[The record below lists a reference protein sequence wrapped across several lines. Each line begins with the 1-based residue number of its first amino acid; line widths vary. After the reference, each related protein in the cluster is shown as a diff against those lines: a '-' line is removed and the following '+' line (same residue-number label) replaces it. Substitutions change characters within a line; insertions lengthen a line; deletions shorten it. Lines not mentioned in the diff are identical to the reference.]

1 MAYGVSDR
9 SSCEDI
15 GRKMILVGNARERDE
30 SCEAISGPRSP
41 EQRRGD
47 LRISRTKHFKRL

>member
-1 MAYGVSDR
+1 MAYEVSHR

-15 GRKMILVGNARERDE
+15 GRKMILVGNAPERDE

-41 EQRRGD
+41 EQR
-47 LRISRTKHFKRL
+47 